1 VEGEGREGAENE
13 EEDVLEDDWLE
24 GEEEKVVVVYTVYSR
39 VGGGLLLDPVPRQV
53 DVKEQEEDA
62 KTEDGWLDWS
72 LVYSGKR
79 GAGETDIELIMLSHQ
94 RVM

>member
-1 VEGEGREGAENE
+1 MEGEGREGAENE

-24 GEEEKVVVVYTVYSR
+24 GEEEKVVVCTVYSG

-53 DVKEQEEDA
+53 DVKEEQEDT
-62 KTEDGWLDWS
+62 KTEDGWLGWS
-72 LVYSGKR
+72 LVSISQR

>member
-1 VEGEGREGAENE
+1 MEGKGREGAENK

-53 DVKEQEEDA
+53 DVKEEQEDT
-62 KTEDGWLDWS
+62 KTEDGWLGWS
-72 LVYSGKR
+72 LVSISQR